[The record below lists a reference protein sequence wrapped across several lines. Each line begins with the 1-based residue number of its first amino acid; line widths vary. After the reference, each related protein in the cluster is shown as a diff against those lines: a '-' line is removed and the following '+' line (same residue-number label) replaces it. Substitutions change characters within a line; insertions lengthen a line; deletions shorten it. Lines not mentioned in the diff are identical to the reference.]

1 MKKWISLLAIPILAI
16 PLLFN
21 WQAIEILK
29 LKTFDALV
37 QKQDPSGWFVTL
49 DITEEDVAAAG
60 GWPYPRQDLARI
72 HLDLLEAG
80 ALGVGWVVA
89 FPQADRFGGD
99 QAFADALLQGAS
111 VIATFEGGAS
121 YAPTTGTVILGDGI
135 PIQAIEAQGVIG
147 NVPVLAESA
156 YQGLAVARTDVDNL
170 VRRLP
175 LLLQTPDGWTPS
187 FGIQVMKMIGGAD
200 TYIIKGQQGQIEELT
215 VPNYAQIPVDSIGRR
230 WVSWVDTPSTS
241 LEEMDVRDKFVFVG
255 VSAKGV
261 MPQIAT
267 PVGLLYP
274 HEIQAA
280 LAESMTV
287 DVPAIPGNAL
297 LYELLILLT
306 VLTLAIVIIRT
317 LGLIGTLVG
326 TVGLV
331 SLTAVGGWYLIA
343 SNILIDVTY
352 SILSTILISI
362 QEFYLRFNE
371 QFKLRQLI
379 KKQFEHYLDPK
390 QVARLQNNPDLL
402 KLGGEKRTC
411 TFLFTDVRGFTNLSE
426 KLAPEE
432 VTEIMNKVL
441 TEQVKCIQAHG
452 GMVDKFIGDACMAI
466 FNAPLSIDEH
476 EKRAVACAQDMRTAI
491 RMLQKKLSEPIAIGI
506 GVNTG
511 EAVIGNMGSDSR
523 FDYSAIGDAVNTAAR
538 LESATKEVGVDI
550 LIGEST
556 YKKLSRDVQAS
567 FVREI
572 KVKGKA
578 KALKV
583 YTI

>member
-1 MKKWISLLAIPILAI
+1 VKKWYSYVAVGLLTL

-21 WQAIEILK
+21 WQALEVLK
-29 LKTFDALV
+29 LKTFDAFV
-37 QKQDPSGWFVTL
+37 QKEEPSGWFVTL

-215 VPNYAQIPVDSIGRR
+215 VPNYAEIPVDSIGRR

-241 LEEMDVRDKFVFVG
+241 LDEMDVRDKFVFVG

-274 HEIQAA
+274 HKIQAA
-280 LAESMTV
+280 LAESMTM

-317 LGLIGTLVG
+317 LGLVGTLVG

-331 SLTAVGGWYLIA
+331 SLTAVGGWYLIV

-352 SILSTILISI
+352 SILSVILISV

-390 QVARLQNNPDLL
+390 QVARLQDNPDLL
-402 KLGGEKRTC
+402 QLGGEKRTC

-426 KLAPEE
+426 KLSPEE

-441 TEQVKCIQAHG
+441 TAQVTCIQAHG

-466 FNAPLSIDEH
+466 FNAPLCIDDH

-491 RMLQKKLSEPIAIGI
+491 RMLQKELPEPIAIGI

-538 LESATKEVGVDI
+538 LESATKEAGVDI
-550 LIGEST
+550 LIGET
-556 YKKLSRDVQAS
+556 TAKKMPFDLTLLAP
-567 FVREI
+567 I

-578 KALKV
+578 KPLKV

>member
-1 MKKWISLLAIPILAI
+1 MKKWYSYITVGLLTL

-21 WQAIEILK
+21 WQALEVLK

-37 QKQDPSGWFVTL
+37 QTPDPSGWFVTL
-49 DITEEDVAAAG
+49 DITEEDVALAG
-60 GWPYPRQDLARI
+60 GWPYPRKDLARI
-72 HLDLLEAG
+72 QLDLLEAG

-99 QAFADALLQGAS
+99 QTFADALAQGPS
-111 VIATFEGGAS
+111 VIATFEGGSS
-121 YAPTTGTVILGDGI
+121 YAPTTGTVILGDGE
-135 PIQAIEAQGVIG
+135 PIQGIASQGVIG
-147 NVPVLAESA
+147 NVSVLTDSA

-187 FGIQVMKMIGGAD
+187 FGVQVIKMISGAD

-215 VPNYAQIPVDSIGRR
+215 IPNYSEIPVDSIGRR
-230 WVSWVDTPSTS
+230 WVSWIDTPSTS
-241 LEEMDVRDKFVFVG
+241 LEEMNVRDKFVFVG

-274 HEIQAA
+274 HHIQAA

-297 LYELLILLT
+297 LYELLILVT
-306 VLTLAIVIIRT
+306 VLLLTIVIIRT
-317 LGLIGTLVG
+317 LGLVGTVVG

-331 SLTAVGGWYLIA
+331 SLTTVGGWYLIT

-352 SILSTILISI
+352 SILSAILISV

-379 KKQFEHYLDPK
+379 KKQFEHYLDPA
-390 QVARLQNNPDLL
+390 QVARLQNNPELL
-402 KLGGEKRTC
+402 KLGGEKRKC

-426 KLAPEE
+426 KLSPEE

-441 TEQVKCIQAHG
+441 TVQVECIQAHG

-466 FNAPLSIDEH
+466 FNAPLDIDEH
-476 EKRAVACAQDMRTAI
+476 EKRAVACARDMRTAI
-491 RMLQKKLSEPIAIGI
+491 RMLQKELPEPIAIGI

-511 EAVIGNMGSDSR
+511 EAVIGNMGSDTR

-550 LIGEST
+550 LLGKST
-556 YKKLSRDVQAS
+556 AKKVLYDATLLAP
-567 FVREI
+567 I
-572 KVKGKA
+572 KVKGKE

>member
-1 MKKWISLLAIPILAI
+1 MKKWYSYVTVGLLTL

-21 WQAIEILK
+21 WQALEVLK

-37 QKQDPSGWFVTL
+37 QKPDPSGWFVTL
-49 DITEEDVAAAG
+49 DITEEDVALAG

-72 HLDLLEAG
+72 QLDLLDAG

-99 QAFADALLQGAS
+99 QAFANALLQGPS
-111 VIATFEGGAS
+111 VIATFEGGTS
-121 YAPTTGTVILGDGI
+121 YAPTTGTVILGDGE
-135 PIQAIEAQGVIG
+135 PIQGIASQGVIG
-147 NVPVLAESA
+147 NVSVLADSA

-187 FGIQVMKMIGGAD
+187 FGIQVIKMIGGAD

-215 VPNYAQIPVDSIGRR
+215 VPNYAEIPVDSIGRR
-230 WVSWVDTPSTS
+230 WVSWVDTPSTT
-241 LEEMDVRDKFVFVG
+241 LDEMDVRDKFVFVG

-274 HEIQAA
+274 HHIQAA

-297 LYELLILLT
+297 LYELLILVT
-306 VLTLAIVIIRT
+306 VLLLTIVIIRT
-317 LGLIGTLVG
+317 LGLVGTVVG

-331 SLTAVGGWYLIA
+331 SLTVVGGWYLIA

-352 SILSTILISI
+352 SILSAILISV

-390 QVARLQNNPDLL
+390 QVARLQNNPELL

-426 KLAPEE
+426 KLSPEE
-432 VTEIMNKVL
+432 VTNIMNKAL
-441 TEQVKCIQAHG
+441 TVQVECIQAHG

-466 FNAPLSIDEH
+466 FNAPLDIDEH
-476 EKRAVACAQDMRTAI
+476 EKRAVACAQDMRTAMK
-491 RMLQKKLSEPIAIGI
+491 MLQKELPEPIAIGI

-538 LESATKEVGVDI
+538 LESATKEAGVDI
-550 LIGEST
+550 LIGET
-556 YKKLSRDVQAS
+556 TAKKMPYDLTLLAP
-567 FVREI
+567 I

>member
-1 MKKWISLLAIPILAI
+1 M
-16 PLLFN
+16 LF
-21 WQAIEILK
+21 
-29 LKTFDALV
+29 
-37 QKQDPSGWFVTL
+37 
-49 DITEEDVAAAG
+49 
-60 GWPYPRQDLARI
+60 
-72 HLDLLEAG
+72 
-80 ALGVGWVVA
+80 
-89 FPQADRFGGD
+89 

-111 VIATFEGGAS
+111 VIATFEGGAL

-280 LAESMTV
+280 LAESMTM

-297 LYELLILLT
+297 LYELLILVT
-306 VLTLAIVIIRT
+306 VLILAIVIIRT
-317 LGLIGTLVG
+317 LGLVGTLVG

-352 SILSTILISI
+352 SILSAILISI

-390 QVARLQNNPDLL
+390 QVARLQDNPELL
-402 KLGGEKRTC
+402 QLGGEKRTC

-426 KLAPEE
+426 KLSPEK

-441 TEQVKCIQAHG
+441 TAQVACIQAHG

-491 RMLQKKLSEPIAIGI
+491 RMLQKELPEPIAIGI

-538 LESATKEVGVDI
+538 LESATKEAGVDI
-550 LIGEST
+550 LIGET
-556 YKKLSRDVQAS
+556 TAKKMPFDLTLLAP
-567 FVREI
+567 I

-578 KALKV
+578 KPLKV

>member
-1 MKKWISLLAIPILAI
+1 MKKWYSYITVGLLTL

-21 WQAIEILK
+21 WQALEVLK

-37 QKQDPSGWFVTL
+37 QTPDPSGWFVTL
-49 DITEEDVAAAG
+49 DITEEDVALAG
-60 GWPYPRQDLARI
+60 GWPYPRKDLARI
-72 HLDLLEAG
+72 QLDLLEAG

-99 QAFADALLQGAS
+99 QTFADALAQGPS
-111 VIATFEGGAS
+111 VIATFEGGSS
-121 YAPTTGTVILGDGI
+121 YAPTTGTVILGDGE
-135 PIQAIEAQGVIG
+135 PIQGIASQGVIG
-147 NVPVLAESA
+147 NVSVLTDSA

-187 FGIQVMKMIGGAD
+187 FGVQVIKMISGAD

-215 VPNYAQIPVDSIGRR
+215 IPNYSEIPVDSIGRR
-230 WVSWVDTPSTS
+230 WVSWIDTPSTS
-241 LEEMDVRDKFVFVG
+241 LEEMNVRDKFVFVG

-274 HEIQAA
+274 HHIQAA

-297 LYELLILLT
+297 LYELLILVT
-306 VLTLAIVIIRT
+306 VLLLTIVIIRT
-317 LGLIGTLVG
+317 LGLVGTVVG

-331 SLTAVGGWYLIA
+331 SLTTVGGWYLIT

-352 SILSTILISI
+352 SILSAILISV

-379 KKQFEHYLDPK
+379 KKQFEHYLDPA
-390 QVARLQNNPDLL
+390 QVARLQNNPELL
-402 KLGGEKRTC
+402 KLGGEKRKC

-426 KLAPEE
+426 KLSPEE

-441 TEQVKCIQAHG
+441 TVQVECIQAHG

-466 FNAPLSIDEH
+466 FNAPLDIDEH
-476 EKRAVACAQDMRTAI
+476 EKRAVACARDMRTAI
-491 RMLQKKLSEPIAIGI
+491 RMLQKELPEPIAIGI

-511 EAVIGNMGSDSR
+511 EAVIGNMGSDTR

-550 LIGEST
+550 LLGEST
-556 YKKLSRDVQAS
+556 AKKVLYDATLLAP
-567 FVREI
+567 I
-572 KVKGKA
+572 KVKGKE

>member
-1 MKKWISLLAIPILAI
+1 MKKWYSYVTVGLLTL
-16 PLLFN
+16 PLLFS
-21 WQAIEILK
+21 WQALEVLK

-37 QKQDPSGWFVTL
+37 QTPDPSGWFVTL
-49 DITEEDVAAAG
+49 DITEEDVALAG

-72 HLDLLEAG
+72 QLDLLDAG

-99 QAFADALLQGAS
+99 EAFANALLQGPS
-111 VIATFEGGAS
+111 VIATFEGGSS
-121 YAPTTGTVILGDGI
+121 YAPTTGTVILGDGE
-135 PIQAIEAQGVIG
+135 PIQGIASQGVIG
-147 NVPVLAESA
+147 NVSVLADSA

-187 FGIQVMKMIGGAD
+187 FGIQVIKMIGGAD

-215 VPNYAQIPVDSIGRR
+215 VPNYAEIPVDSIGRR
-230 WVSWVDTPSTS
+230 WVSWVDTPSTT
-241 LEEMDVRDKFVFVG
+241 LDEMDVRDKFVFVG

-274 HEIQAA
+274 HHIQAA

-287 DVPAIPGNAL
+287 DVPAIPGTAL
-297 LYELLILLT
+297 LYELLILIT
-306 VLTLAIVIIRT
+306 VLLLTIIIIRT
-317 LGLIGTLVG
+317 LGLVGTVIG

-352 SILSTILISI
+352 SILSAILISV

-390 QVARLQNNPDLL
+390 QVARLQNNPELL
-402 KLGGEKRTC
+402 KLGGERRTC

-426 KLAPEE
+426 KLEPEE
-432 VTEIMNKVL
+432 VTDIMNKAL
-441 TEQVKCIQAHG
+441 TVQVECIQAHG

-466 FNAPLSIDEH
+466 FNSPLDLDEH
-476 EKRAVACAQDMRTAI
+476 EQRAVACAQDMRTAI
-491 RMLQKKLSEPIAIGI
+491 KALQKELPEPVAIGI

-538 LESATKEVGVDI
+538 LESATKEAGVDI
-550 LIGEST
+550 LIGERTACKVPGSVLHDT
-556 YKKLSRDVQAS
+556 
-567 FVREI
+567 I

>member
-1 MKKWISLLAIPILAI
+1 MKKWYSYITVALLTL
-16 PLLFN
+16 PLLFS
-21 WQAIEILK
+21 WQALEVLK

-37 QKQDPSGWFVTL
+37 QTPDPSGWFVTL
-49 DITEEDVAAAG
+49 DITEEDVALAG

-72 HLDLLEAG
+72 QLDLLDAG

-99 QAFADALLQGAS
+99 QAFADALLQGPS
-111 VIATFEGGAS
+111 VIATFEGGSS
-121 YAPTTGTVILGDGI
+121 YAPTTGTVILGDGE
-135 PIQAIEAQGVIG
+135 PIQGIASQGVIG
-147 NVPVLAESA
+147 NVSVLADSA

-187 FGIQVMKMIGGAD
+187 FGIQVIKMISGSD

-215 VPNYAQIPVDSIGRR
+215 VPNYAEVPVDSIGRR

-241 LEEMDVRDKFVFVG
+241 LEEMDVRNKFVFVG

-274 HEIQAA
+274 HHIQAA

-287 DVPAIPGNAL
+287 DVPAIPGTAL
-297 LYELLILLT
+297 LYELLILVT
-306 VLTLAIVIIRT
+306 VLLLTIVIIRT
-317 LGLIGTLVG
+317 LGLVGTVAG

-331 SLTAVGGWYLIA
+331 SLTAVGGWYLIT

-352 SILSTILISI
+352 SILSAILISV

-390 QVARLQNNPDLL
+390 QVARLQNNPELL
-402 KLGGEKRTC
+402 KLGGERRTC

-426 KLAPEE
+426 KLEPEE
-432 VTEIMNKVL
+432 VTDIMNKAL
-441 TEQVKCIQAHG
+441 TVQVECIQAHG

-466 FNAPLSIDEH
+466 FNSPLDLDEH
-476 EKRAVACAQDMRTAI
+476 EQRAVACARDMRTAI
-491 RMLQKKLSEPIAIGI
+491 KALQKELPEPVAIGI

-538 LESATKEVGVDI
+538 LESATKEAGVDL
-550 LIGEST
+550 LIGERTAS
-556 YKKLSRDVQAS
+556 KIPGAKLHDT
-567 FVREI
+567 I

>member
-1 MKKWISLLAIPILAI
+1 MKKWYSYITVALLTL
-16 PLLFN
+16 PLLFS
-21 WQAIEILK
+21 WQALEVLK

-37 QKQDPSGWFVTL
+37 QTPDPSGWFVTL
-49 DITEEDVAAAG
+49 DITEEDVALAG

-72 HLDLLEAG
+72 QLDLLDAG

-99 QAFADALLQGAS
+99 QAFADALLQGPS
-111 VIATFEGGAS
+111 VIATFEGGSS
-121 YAPTTGTVILGDGI
+121 YAPTTGTVILGDGE
-135 PIQAIEAQGVIG
+135 PIQGIASQGVIE
-147 NVPVLAESA
+147 NVSVLADSA

-187 FGIQVMKMIGGAD
+187 FGIQVIKMISGSD

-215 VPNYAQIPVDSIGRR
+215 VPNYAEVPVDSIGRR

-241 LEEMDVRDKFVFVG
+241 LEEMDVRNKFVFVG

-274 HEIQAA
+274 HHIQAA

-287 DVPAIPGNAL
+287 DVPAIPGTAL
-297 LYELLILLT
+297 LYELLILVT
-306 VLTLAIVIIRT
+306 VLLLTIVIIRT
-317 LGLIGTLVG
+317 LGLVGTVVG

-331 SLTAVGGWYLIA
+331 SLTAVGGWYLIT

-352 SILSTILISI
+352 SILSAILISV

-390 QVARLQNNPDLL
+390 QVARLQNNPELL
-402 KLGGEKRTC
+402 KLGGERRTC

-426 KLAPEE
+426 KLEPEE
-432 VTEIMNKVL
+432 VTDIMNKAL
-441 TEQVKCIQAHG
+441 TVQVECIQAHG

-466 FNAPLSIDEH
+466 FNSPLDLDEH
-476 EKRAVACAQDMRTAI
+476 EQRAVACARDMRTAI
-491 RMLQKKLSEPIAIGI
+491 KALQKELPEPVAIGI

-538 LESATKEVGVDI
+538 LESATKEAGVDL
-550 LIGEST
+550 LIGERTAS
-556 YKKLSRDVQAS
+556 KIPGAKLHDT
-567 FVREI
+567 I

>member
-1 MKKWISLLAIPILAI
+1 MKKWYSYITVGLLTL

-21 WQAIEILK
+21 WQALEVLK

-37 QKQDPSGWFVTL
+37 QTPDPSGWFVTL
-49 DITEEDVAAAG
+49 DITEEDVALAG
-60 GWPYPRQDLARI
+60 GWPYPRKDLARI
-72 HLDLLEAG
+72 QLDLLEAG

-99 QAFADALLQGAS
+99 QAFADALLQGPS
-111 VIATFEGGAS
+111 VIATFEGGSS
-121 YAPTTGTVILGDGI
+121 YAPTTGTVILGDGE
-135 PIQAIEAQGVIG
+135 PIQGIESQGVIG
-147 NVPVLAESA
+147 NVSVLTDSA

-187 FGIQVMKMIGGAD
+187 FGVQVIKMISGAD

-215 VPNYAQIPVDSIGRR
+215 IPNYAEIPVDSIGRR
-230 WVSWVDTPSTS
+230 WVSWIDTPSTS
-241 LEEMDVRDKFVFVG
+241 LEEMNVRDKFVFVG

-274 HEIQAA
+274 HHIQAA

-287 DVPAIPGNAL
+287 DVPAIPGTAL
-297 LYELLILLT
+297 LYELLILVT
-306 VLTLAIVIIRT
+306 VLLSAVFIIRT
-317 LGLIGTLVG
+317 LGLVGTLVG
-326 TVGLV
+326 IVGLGT
-331 SLTAVGGWYLIA
+331 LTTVGGWYLIT
-343 SNILIDVTY
+343 SNILIDVSY
-352 SILSTILISI
+352 SILSMVFISV

-379 KKQFEHYLDPK
+379 KKQFEHYLDPR
-390 QVARLQNNPDLL
+390 QVARLQDNPELL
-402 KLGGEKRTC
+402 KLGGEKRRC

-426 KLAPEE
+426 KLEPEE
-432 VTEIMNKVL
+432 VTSIMNKVL
-441 TEQVKCIQAHG
+441 TVQVQCVQAHG

-466 FNAPLSIDEH
+466 FNAPLDLDEH
-476 EKRAVACAQDMRTAI
+476 EQRAVACARDMRTAI
-491 RMLQKKLSEPIAIGI
+491 RMLQKELTEPIAIGI

-511 EAVIGNMGSDSR
+511 EAVVGNMGSDTR

-538 LESATKEVGVDI
+538 LESATKEAGVDL

-556 YKKLSRDVQAS
+556 RKKVPEAT
-567 FVREI
+567 FC
-572 KVKGKA
+572 KKMYVKGK
-578 KALKV
+578 KNALKV

>member
-1 MKKWISLLAIPILAI
+1 MKKWYSYVAVALLTV

-21 WQAIEILK
+21 WQAHEVLK
-29 LKTFDALV
+29 LKTFDAFV
-37 QKQDPSGWFVTL
+37 QTPEPSGWFVTL
-49 DITEEDVAAAG
+49 DITEDDVAAAG

-72 HLDLLEAG
+72 QLDLLEAG

-99 QAFADALLQGAS
+99 KAFADALLQGPS
-111 VIATFEGGAS
+111 VIATFEGGSS

-175 LLLQTPDGWTPS
+175 LLLQTSDGWTPS

-230 WVSWVDTPSTS
+230 WVSWVDTPRTT
-241 LEEMDVRDKFVFVG
+241 LDEMDVQDKFVFVG

-306 VLTLAIVIIRT
+306 VLTLTIDIIRT
-317 LGLIGTLVG
+317 LGLVGTLVG

-331 SLTAVGGWYLIA
+331 SLTAVGGWYLIV

-352 SILSTILISI
+352 SILSAILIAV

-390 QVARLQNNPDLL
+390 QVARLQDNPDLL
-402 KLGGEKRTC
+402 QLGGEKRTC

-426 KLAPEE
+426 KLSPEE
-432 VTEIMNKVL
+432 VTEIMNKAL
-441 TEQVKCIQAHG
+441 TVQVECIQAHG

-466 FNAPLSIDEH
+466 FNAPLEIDEH
-476 EKRAVACAQDMRTAI
+476 EKRAVACAQDMRTAM
-491 RMLQKKLSEPIAIGI
+491 RMLQKELPEPIAIGI

-511 EAVIGNMGSDSR
+511 EAVIGNMGSNNR

-538 LESATKEVGVDI
+538 LESATKEAGVDI
-550 LIGEST
+550 LIGET
-556 YKKLSRDVQAS
+556 TAKKMPFDLTLLAP
-567 FVREI
+567 I

-578 KALKV
+578 KPLKV
-583 YTI
+583 YTV

>member
-1 MKKWISLLAIPILAI
+1 MKKWYSYVTVGLLTL

-21 WQAIEILK
+21 WQALEVLK

-37 QKQDPSGWFVTL
+37 QTPDPSGWFVTL
-49 DITEEDVAAAG
+49 DITEEDVALAG

-72 HLDLLEAG
+72 QLDLLDAG

-99 QAFADALLQGAS
+99 QAFADALLQGPS
-111 VIATFEGGAS
+111 VIATFEGGTS
-121 YAPTTGTVILGDGI
+121 YAPTTGTVILGDGEL
-135 PIQAIEAQGVIG
+135 IQGIASQGVIG
-147 NVPVLAESA
+147 NVSVLADSA

-187 FGIQVMKMIGGAD
+187 FGIQVIKMIGGAD

-215 VPNYAQIPVDSIGRR
+215 VPNYAEIPVDSIGRR
-230 WVSWVDTPSTS
+230 WVSWVDTPSTT
-241 LEEMDVRDKFVFVG
+241 LDEMDVRDKFVFVG

-274 HEIQAA
+274 HHIQAA

-297 LYELLILLT
+297 LYELLILVT
-306 VLTLAIVIIRT
+306 VLLLTIVIIRT
-317 LGLIGTLVG
+317 LGLVGTVVG

-331 SLTAVGGWYLIA
+331 SLTVVGGWYLIA

-352 SILSTILISI
+352 SILSAILISV

-390 QVARLQNNPDLL
+390 QVARLQNNPELL

-426 KLAPEE
+426 KLSPEE
-432 VTEIMNKVL
+432 VTNIMNKAL
-441 TEQVKCIQAHG
+441 TVQVECIQAHG

-466 FNAPLSIDEH
+466 FNAPLDIDEH
-476 EKRAVACAQDMRTAI
+476 EKRAVACAQDMRTA
-491 RMLQKKLSEPIAIGI
+491 MKALQKELPEPIAIGI

-538 LESATKEVGVDI
+538 LESATKEAGVDI
-550 LIGEST
+550 LIGET
-556 YKKLSRDVQAS
+556 TAKKMPYDLTLLAP
-567 FVREI
+567 I

>member
-1 MKKWISLLAIPILAI
+1 MMKKWYSYITVALLTL
-16 PLLFN
+16 PLLFS
-21 WQAIEILK
+21 WQALEVLK

-37 QKQDPSGWFVTL
+37 QTPDPSGWFVTL
-49 DITEEDVAAAG
+49 DITEEDVALAG

-72 HLDLLEAG
+72 QLDLLDAG

-99 QAFADALLQGAS
+99 EAFAKALLQGPS
-111 VIATFEGGAS
+111 VIATFEGGSS
-121 YAPTTGTVILGDGI
+121 YAPTTGTVILGDGE
-135 PIQAIEAQGVIG
+135 PIQGIASQGVIG
-147 NVPVLAESA
+147 NVSVLADSA

-187 FGIQVMKMIGGAD
+187 FGIQVIKMIGGAD

-215 VPNYAQIPVDSIGRR
+215 VPNYAEIPVDSIGRR
-230 WVSWVDTPSTS
+230 WVSWVDTPSTT
-241 LEEMDVRDKFVFVG
+241 LDEMNVRDKFVFVG

-274 HEIQAA
+274 HHIQAA

-287 DVPAIPGNAL
+287 DVPAIPGTAL
-297 LYELLILLT
+297 LYELLILVT
-306 VLTLAIVIIRT
+306 VLLLTIVIIRT
-317 LGLIGTLVG
+317 LGLVGTVIG

-352 SILSTILISI
+352 SILSAILISV

-390 QVARLQNNPDLL
+390 QVARLQNNPELL
-402 KLGGEKRTC
+402 KLGGERRTC

-426 KLAPEE
+426 KLEPEE
-432 VTEIMNKVL
+432 VTDIMNKAL
-441 TEQVKCIQAHG
+441 TVQVECIQAHG

-466 FNAPLSIDEH
+466 FNSPLDLDEH
-476 EKRAVACAQDMRTAI
+476 EQRAVACAQDMRTAI
-491 RMLQKKLSEPIAIGI
+491 KALQKELPEPVAIGI

-511 EAVIGNMGSDSR
+511 EAVVGNMGSDSR

-538 LESATKEVGVDI
+538 LESATKEAGVDL
-550 LIGEST
+550 LIGERTAS
-556 YKKLSRDVQAS
+556 KIPGAKLHDT
-567 FVREI
+567 I

>member
-1 MKKWISLLAIPILAI
+1 MKKWYSYITVGLLTL

-21 WQAIEILK
+21 WQALEVLK

-37 QKQDPSGWFVTL
+37 QTPDPSGWFVTL
-49 DITEEDVAAAG
+49 DITEEDVSLAG
-60 GWPYPRQDLARI
+60 GWPYPRKDLARI
-72 HLDLLEAG
+72 QLDLLEAG

-99 QAFADALLQGAS
+99 QAFADALLQGPS
-111 VIATFEGGAS
+111 VIATFEGGSS
-121 YAPTTGTVILGDGI
+121 YAPTTGTVILGDGE
-135 PIQAIEAQGVIG
+135 PIQGIESQGVIG
-147 NVPVLAESA
+147 NVSVLTDSA

-187 FGIQVMKMIGGAD
+187 FGVQVIKMISGAD

-215 VPNYAQIPVDSIGRR
+215 IPNYAEIPVDSIGRR
-230 WVSWVDTPSTS
+230 WVSWIDTPSTS
-241 LEEMDVRDKFVFVG
+241 LEEMNVRDKFVFVG

-274 HEIQAA
+274 HHIQAA

-287 DVPAIPGNAL
+287 DVPAIPGTAL
-297 LYELLILLT
+297 LYELLILVT
-306 VLTLAIVIIRT
+306 VLLSAVFIIRT
-317 LGLIGTLVG
+317 LGLVGTLVG
-326 TVGLV
+326 IVGLGT
-331 SLTAVGGWYLIA
+331 LTTVGGWYLIT
-343 SNILIDVTY
+343 SNILIDVSY
-352 SILSTILISI
+352 SILSMVFISV

-379 KKQFEHYLDPK
+379 KKQFEHYLDPR
-390 QVARLQNNPDLL
+390 QVARLQDNPELL
-402 KLGGEKRTC
+402 KLGGEKRRC

-426 KLAPEE
+426 KLEPEE
-432 VTEIMNKVL
+432 VTSIMNKVL
-441 TEQVKCIQAHG
+441 TVQVQCVQAHG

-466 FNAPLSIDEH
+466 FNAPLDLDEH
-476 EKRAVACAQDMRTAI
+476 EQRAVACARDMRTAI
-491 RMLQKKLSEPIAIGI
+491 RMLQKELTEPIAIGI

-511 EAVIGNMGSDSR
+511 EAVVGNMGSDTR

-538 LESATKEVGVDI
+538 LESATKEAGVDL

-556 YKKLSRDVQAS
+556 RKKVPEAT
-567 FVREI
+567 FC
-572 KVKGKA
+572 KKMYVKGK
-578 KALKV
+578 KNALKV

>member
-1 MKKWISLLAIPILAI
+1 MMKKWYSYITVALLTL
-16 PLLFN
+16 PLLFS
-21 WQAIEILK
+21 WQALEVLK

-37 QKQDPSGWFVTL
+37 QTPDPSGWFVTL
-49 DITEEDVAAAG
+49 DITEEDVALAG

-72 HLDLLEAG
+72 QLDLLDAG

-99 QAFADALLQGAS
+99 EAFAKALLQGPS
-111 VIATFEGGAS
+111 VIATFEGGSS
-121 YAPTTGTVILGDGI
+121 YAPTTGTVILGDGE
-135 PIQAIEAQGVIG
+135 PIQGIASQGVIG
-147 NVPVLAESA
+147 NVSVLADSA

-187 FGIQVMKMIGGAD
+187 FGIQVIKMIGGAD

-215 VPNYAQIPVDSIGRR
+215 VPNYAEIPVDSIGRR
-230 WVSWVDTPSTS
+230 WVSWVDTPSTT
-241 LEEMDVRDKFVFVG
+241 LDEMNVRDKFVFVG

-274 HEIQAA
+274 HHIQAA

-287 DVPAIPGNAL
+287 DVPAIPGTAL
-297 LYELLILLT
+297 LYELLILVT
-306 VLTLAIVIIRT
+306 VLLLTIVIIRT
-317 LGLIGTLVG
+317 LGLVGTVIG

-352 SILSTILISI
+352 SILSAILISV

-390 QVARLQNNPDLL
+390 QVARLQNNPELL
-402 KLGGEKRTC
+402 KLGGERRTC

-426 KLAPEE
+426 KLEPEE
-432 VTEIMNKVL
+432 VTDIMNKAL
-441 TEQVKCIQAHG
+441 TVQVECIQAHG

-466 FNAPLSIDEH
+466 FNSPLDLDEH
-476 EKRAVACAQDMRTAI
+476 EQRAVACAQDMRTAI
-491 RMLQKKLSEPIAIGI
+491 KALQKELPEPVAIGI

-538 LESATKEVGVDI
+538 LESATKEAGVDL
-550 LIGEST
+550 LIGERTAS
-556 YKKLSRDVQAS
+556 KIPGAKLHDT
-567 FVREI
+567 I

>member
-1 MKKWISLLAIPILAI
+1 MKKWISFVSIGALCL

-21 WQAIEILK
+21 WQALEVLK

-37 QKQDPSGWFVTL
+37 QTPDPSGWFVTL
-49 DITEEDVAAAG
+49 DITEEDVALAG
-60 GWPYPRQDLARI
+60 GWPYPRKDLARI
-72 HLDLLEAG
+72 QLDLLEAG

-99 QAFADALLQGAS
+99 QAFADALLQGPS
-111 VIATFEGGAS
+111 VIATFEGGSS
-121 YAPTTGTVILGDGI
+121 YAPTTGTVILGDGE
-135 PIQAIEAQGVIG
+135 PIHGIESQGVIG
-147 NVPVLAESA
+147 NVSVLTDSA

-187 FGIQVMKMIGGAD
+187 FGIQVIKMISGAD

-215 VPNYAQIPVDSIGRR
+215 IPNYAEIPVDSIGRR
-230 WVSWVDTPSTS
+230 WVSWIDTPSTS
-241 LEEMDVRDKFVFVG
+241 LEEMNVRDKFVFVG

-274 HEIQAA
+274 HHIQAA

-287 DVPAIPGNAL
+287 DVPAIPGTAL
-297 LYELLILLT
+297 LYELLILVT
-306 VLTLAIVIIRT
+306 VLLLAVLIIRT
-317 LGLIGTLVG
+317 LGLVGTLVG
-326 TVGLV
+326 IVGLGT
-331 SLTAVGGWYLIA
+331 LTTVGGWYLIT
-343 SNILIDVTY
+343 SNILIDVSY
-352 SILSTILISI
+352 SILSMILISV

-379 KKQFEHYLDPK
+379 KKQFEHYLDPR
-390 QVARLQNNPDLL
+390 QVARLQNNPELL
-402 KLGGEKRTC
+402 KLGGEKRRC

-426 KLAPEE
+426 KLEPEE
-432 VTEIMNKVL
+432 VTSIMNKVL
-441 TEQVKCIQAHG
+441 TVQVQCVQAHG

-466 FNAPLSIDEH
+466 FNAPLDLDEH

-491 RMLQKKLSEPIAIGI
+491 RMLQKELTEPIAIGI

-511 EAVIGNMGSDSR
+511 EAVVGNMGSDTR

-538 LESATKEVGVDI
+538 LESATKEAGVDL

-556 YKKLSRDVQAS
+556 RRKVPEATFCKKMY
-567 FVREI
+567 
-572 KVKGKA
+572 VKGK
-578 KALKV
+578 KNALKV

>member
-1 MKKWISLLAIPILAI
+1 VKKWISLISIPILCV

-21 WQAIEILK
+21 WQALEVLK

-37 QKQDPSGWFVTL
+37 QTPDPSGWFTTL
-49 DITEEDVAAAG
+49 DITEEDVALAG

-72 HLDLLEAG
+72 QLNLMEAG
-80 ALGVGWVVA
+80 AVGVGWVVA
-89 FPQADRFGGD
+89 FPQEDRFSGD
-99 QAFADALLQGAS
+99 QAFADALLQIPS

-121 YAPTTGTVILGDGI
+121 YAPTTGTVILGDGE
-135 PIQAIEAQGVIG
+135 PIQGIESQGVIG

-187 FGIQVMKMIGGAD
+187 FGVQVIKMLAGAD

-215 VPNYAQIPVDSIGRR
+215 VAGYAQIPVDSIGRR
-230 WVSWVDTPSTS
+230 WVSWIDTPSTS
-241 LEEMDVRDKFVFVG
+241 LDEMNVKDKFVFVG

-274 HEIQAA
+274 HHVQAA

-287 DVPAIPGNAL
+287 NVPAIPGTAL
-297 LYELLILLT
+297 LYELLILVT
-306 VLTLAIVIIRT
+306 VLLLTIFIIRT
-317 LGLIGTLVG
+317 FGLVGTIVG

-331 SLTAVGGWYLIA
+331 SLTAVGGWYLIT

-352 SILSTILISI
+352 SILSAILISI

-379 KKQFEHYLDPK
+379 KKQFEHYLDPR
-390 QVARLQNNPDLL
+390 QVARLQNNPKLL

-426 KLAPEE
+426 KLEPEQ
-432 VTEIMNKVL
+432 VTKIMNKVL

-466 FNAPLSIDEH
+466 FNSPLNLDEH
-476 EKRAVACAQDMRTAI
+476 EKRAVACGQDIRIAI
-491 RMLQKKLSEPIAIGI
+491 RMLQTELPEPIAIGI
-506 GVNTG
+506 GINTG
-511 EAVIGNMGSDSR
+511 EAIIGNMGSDTR
-523 FDYSAIGDAVNTAAR
+523 FDYSAIGDAVNIAAR
-538 LESATKEVGVDI
+538 LESATKEAGVDI
-550 LIGEST
+550 LIGERT
-556 YKKLSRDVQAS
+556 AQKIDKCCLHDT
-567 FVREI
+567 I
-572 KVKGKA
+572 KVKGKT

>member
-1 MKKWISLLAIPILAI
+1 MKKWISFISIGALCL

-21 WQAIEILK
+21 WQALEVLK

-37 QKQDPSGWFVTL
+37 QTPDPSGWFVTL
-49 DITEEDVAAAG
+49 DITEEDVALAG
-60 GWPYPRQDLARI
+60 GWPYPRKDLARI
-72 HLDLLEAG
+72 QLDLLEAG

-89 FPQADRFGGD
+89 FPQADRFEGD
-99 QAFADALLQGAS
+99 QTFADALAQGPS
-111 VIATFEGGAS
+111 VIATFEGGSS
-121 YAPTTGTVILGDGI
+121 YAPTTGTVILGDGE
-135 PIQAIEAQGVIG
+135 PIKGIEAQGVIG
-147 NVPVLAESA
+147 NVSVLAGAA

-187 FGIQVMKMIGGAD
+187 FGIQVIKMLGGAD

-215 VPNYAQIPVDSIGRR
+215 IPNYSEIPVDSIGRR
-230 WVSWVDTPSTS
+230 WVSWINTPSTS
-241 LEEMDVRDKFVFVG
+241 LEEMNVRDKFVFVG

-274 HEIQAA
+274 HHIQAA

-287 DVPAIPGNAL
+287 DVPAIPGTAL
-297 LYELLILLT
+297 LYELLILVT
-306 VLTLAIVIIRT
+306 VLLLAVFIIRT
-317 LGLIGTLVG
+317 LGLVGTLVG
-326 TVGLV
+326 IVGLGT
-331 SLTAVGGWYLIA
+331 LTTVGGWYLIT
-343 SNILIDVTY
+343 SNILIDVSY
-352 SILSTILISI
+352 SILSMVLISV

-379 KKQFEHYLDPK
+379 KKQFEHYLDPA
-390 QVARLQNNPDLL
+390 QVARLQNNPELL

-426 KLAPEE
+426 KLSPEE

-441 TEQVKCIQAHG
+441 TVQVQCIQAHG

-466 FNAPLSIDEH
+466 FNAPLDIDEH
-476 EKRAVACAQDMRTAI
+476 EKRAVACARDMRTAI
-491 RMLQKKLSEPIAIGI
+491 RMLQKELPEPIAIGI

-511 EAVIGNMGSDSR
+511 EAVIGNMGSDTR

-550 LIGEST
+550 LLGEST
-556 YKKLSRDVQAS
+556 AKKVLFDATLLAP
-567 FVREI
+567 I
-572 KVKGKA
+572 KVKGKE

>member
-1 MKKWISLLAIPILAI
+1 MKKWISFVSIGALCL

-21 WQAIEILK
+21 WQALEVLK

-37 QKQDPSGWFVTL
+37 QTPDPSGWFVTL
-49 DITEEDVAAAG
+49 DITEEDVALAG
-60 GWPYPRQDLARI
+60 GWPYPRKDLARI
-72 HLDLLEAG
+72 QLDLLEAG

-99 QAFADALLQGAS
+99 QAFADALLQGPS
-111 VIATFEGGAS
+111 VIATFEGGSS
-121 YAPTTGTVILGDGI
+121 YAPTTGTVILGDGE
-135 PIQAIEAQGVIG
+135 PIHGIESQGVIG
-147 NVPVLAESA
+147 NVSVLTDSA

-187 FGIQVMKMIGGAD
+187 FGVQVIKMISGAD

-215 VPNYAQIPVDSIGRR
+215 IPNYAEIPVDSIGRR
-230 WVSWVDTPSTS
+230 WVSWIDTPSTS
-241 LEEMDVRDKFVFVG
+241 LEEMNVRDKFVFVG

-274 HEIQAA
+274 HHIQAA

-287 DVPAIPGNAL
+287 DVPAIPGTAL
-297 LYELLILLT
+297 LYELLILVT
-306 VLTLAIVIIRT
+306 VLLLAVLIIRT
-317 LGLIGTLVG
+317 LGLVGTLVG
-326 TVGLV
+326 IVGLGT
-331 SLTAVGGWYLIA
+331 LTTVGGWYLIT
-343 SNILIDVTY
+343 SNILIDVSY
-352 SILSTILISI
+352 SILSMILISV

-379 KKQFEHYLDPK
+379 KKQFEHYLDPR
-390 QVARLQNNPDLL
+390 QVARLQNNPELL
-402 KLGGEKRTC
+402 KLGGEKRRC

-426 KLAPEE
+426 KLEPEE
-432 VTEIMNKVL
+432 VTSIMNKVL
-441 TEQVKCIQAHG
+441 TVQVQCVQAHG

-466 FNAPLSIDEH
+466 FNAPLDLDEH
-476 EKRAVACAQDMRTAI
+476 EKRAVACARDMRTAI
-491 RMLQKKLSEPIAIGI
+491 RMLQKELTEPIAIGI

-511 EAVIGNMGSDSR
+511 EAVVGNMGSDTR

-538 LESATKEVGVDI
+538 LESATKEAGVDL

-556 YKKLSRDVQAS
+556 RRKVPEATFCKKMY
-567 FVREI
+567 
-572 KVKGKA
+572 VKGK
-578 KALKV
+578 KNALKV